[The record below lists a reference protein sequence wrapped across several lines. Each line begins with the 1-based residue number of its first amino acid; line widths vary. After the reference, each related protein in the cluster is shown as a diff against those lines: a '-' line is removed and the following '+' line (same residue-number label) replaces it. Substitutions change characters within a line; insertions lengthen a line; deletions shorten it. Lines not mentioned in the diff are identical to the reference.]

1 MIIFHI
7 VKEIRGADL
16 GSGLR
21 LRMLGVGG
29 SVARARA
36 AKVSM
41 IKLTHRS
48 CTAVKTEVSVEL
60 PTAEMKVRTTAV
72 MLTVT

>member
-1 MIIFHI
+1 MIIFHMVVVI
-7 VKEIRGADL
+7 NGADF
-16 GSGLR
+16 GSGSR

-29 SVARARA
+29 SVARASA

-41 IKLTHRS
+41 MRLTQS
-48 CTAVKTEVSVEL
+48 SWTAVSTDCWLSLE
-60 PTAEMKVRTTAV
+60 TAEINVRNTAV